1 MKRTTLTLA
10 FLVTVMATGA
20 LSALVLAQGPDRRA
34 PRRKGAEEDRS
45 TTRIIRPEVKA
56 GVVRED
62 ETARAHEAA
71 VEAVPVE
78 AQGGAVA
85 KPAAAL
91 AGGAEVQAEPAE
103 REVETIIEYYPS
115 GRVKAVW
122 RGYKQDA
129 TRCRLPV
136 RLGSFSERSALNTT
150 CGLEIRIGKDD
161 KSAPKQ
167 QRQLENVEIKSTWSK
182 QSLSEIV
189 GAVEDENG
197 LRVGVIIAD
206 SAAVRHGIYESW
218 HENGQLEC
226 RAEYRHGELVGN
238 CSTWFDNGQLR
249 ETGDYE
255 QGRRHGVMRTYHTNG
270 QRASESNWAQGVMHG
285 SYTVWYAGGQLN
297 AAGQYLDGLRDGFWV
312 YWNEDGSKTAEGRFE
327 RDQEAGDWTYYG
339 SALPVSVQESN
350 EEPCIDPVIED
361 SIEIK
366 TVQKLVKHVS
376 NED

>member
-1 MKRTTLTLA
+1 MKHTTLTLA
-10 FLVTVMATGA
+10 FLVTVLATGA
-20 LSALVLAQGPDRRA
+20 LSVLVLAQGPERPA
-34 PRRKGAEEDRS
+34 PRRKGAHDDRA

-62 ETARAHEAA
+62 ETAWANEAA
-71 VEAVPVE
+71 IGAKPVE

-129 TRCRLPV
+129 ARFGEAATFQ
-136 RLGSFSERSALNTT
+136 SFGARSALSST
-150 CGLEIRIGKDD
+150 CSLEIRIGKDD
-161 KSAPKQ
+161 KSALPQ
-167 QRQLENVEIKSTWSK
+167 QRQLENVEIKGSWSK

-189 GAVEDENG
+189 GAVDSDSG
-197 LRVGVIIAD
+197 LRVGVILLEP
-206 SAAVRHGIYESW
+206 AAVRHGLYESW

-226 RAEYRHGELVGN
+226 RAEYRDGNLVG
-238 CSTWFDNGQLR
+238 SYSAWYDNGQLR
-249 ETGDYE
+249 ETSEYE
-255 QGRRHGVMRTYHTNG
+255 DGRRHGVMRTFFANG
-270 QRASESNWAQGVMHG
+270 QRALESNWVGGVMHG
-285 SYTVWYAGGQLN
+285 GYTAWYAGGQLN
-297 AAGQYLDGLRDGFWV
+297 ATGQFLDGLRDGYWA
-312 YWNEDGSKTAEGRFE
+312 YWNEDGSKAAEGRFE
-327 RDQEAGDWTYYG
+327 RDEEVGEWLRYG
-339 SALPVSVQESN
+339 STPQESVQESH